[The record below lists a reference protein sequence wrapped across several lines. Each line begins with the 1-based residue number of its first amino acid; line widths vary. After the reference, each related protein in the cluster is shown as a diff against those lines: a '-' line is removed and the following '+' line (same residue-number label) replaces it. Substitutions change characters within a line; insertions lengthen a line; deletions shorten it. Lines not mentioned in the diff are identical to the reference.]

1 MEGFDDLEQLLK
13 DLGALGT
20 KVGKEALNDGA
31 EIVLKNQKKDAP
43 RDTGSADNLK
53 ILDGKTHEAKIGID
67 YTNWDECK
75 SLYYQDLGY
84 TLWKNGKHYEPN
96 VNWMEKSFERCKSQA
111 EKAIVDKLSSE
122 IDKIIG

>member
-43 RDTGSADNLK
+43 RDTGSADKL
-53 ILDGKTHEAKIGID
+53 L
-67 YTNWDECK
+67 
-75 SLYYQDLGY
+75 SLI
-84 TLWKNGKHYEPN
+84 H
-96 VNWMEKSFERCKSQA
+96 
-111 EKAIVDKLSSE
+111 I
-122 IDKIIG
+122 